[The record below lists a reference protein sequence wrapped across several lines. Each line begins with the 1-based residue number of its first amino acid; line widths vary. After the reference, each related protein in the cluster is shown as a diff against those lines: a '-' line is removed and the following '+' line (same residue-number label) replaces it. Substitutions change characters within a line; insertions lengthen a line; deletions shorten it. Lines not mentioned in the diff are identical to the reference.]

1 MRRCPPVVCHSRP
14 RPSQALRSRPP
25 RGPTRTSAWGFTMP
39 YSSVPWWNRLAF
51 RLTAAVAATT
61 LAVVGTAAFL
71 YLRAQQRHIV
81 AEVVRGAAL
90 VSDTVKSATYHDML
104 ADRRDSAYQS
114 MQAVSQQAGIERVRF
129 FNKEG
134 RVTFSTESRETGLLV
149 DKNAE
154 ACYLCHEAGQPL
166 ERLSREERHRI
177 YRVGEHR
184 VLAMVTPIYNEPAC
198 SNATCHAHPPE
209 KRVLGVIDVGISLK
223 EIDADVTRVT
233 RQSALAS
240 LLSVVAVALFAVFLT
255 QRTVVRPVR
264 KLVVATQGLAS
275 GDFAQEVQVASSD
288 EIGALGQ
295 SFNEMIDVLGK
306 ARADRLHLLHTLEQQ
321 VEDRTAALKR
331 AQDQLVQTE
340 KLSSLG
346 RLAASVAH
354 EINNPLA
361 GILTYA
367 KLMVRLLD
375 REQVDEQTRTT
386 CVRNLKLVQRETER
400 CTAIVRNLLEFARQ
414 RPLALKDVDAAAVL
428 EEALSLVS
436 HQAKLQ
442 GVTIERQVAPLPH
455 LLADFGQLRQAF
467 VNIVLNACEAMASG
481 GTVRIE
487 GVRTAAGDAVEF
499 VFADNGPGIPPD
511 KLAKIFDPFFTTK
524 EKGTG
529 LGLSVVYGIVERHGG
544 TISVTSQL
552 GEGTTFVM
560 RLPVAGTSPAA
571 LA

>member
-1 MRRCPPVVCHSRP
+1 
-14 RPSQALRSRPP
+14 
-25 RGPTRTSAWGFTMP
+25 MP
-39 YSSVPWWNRLAF
+39 HSSVPWWNRLAF

-71 YLRAQQRHIV
+71 YLQAQQRHIV

-104 ADRRDSAYQS
+104 ADRRDNAYQS
-114 MQAVSQQAGIERVRF
+114 MQAVSQQAGIQRVRI

-177 YRVGEHR
+177 YQVGDHR

-198 SNATCHAHPPE
+198 SNATCHAHPPD

-223 EIDADVTRVT
+223 EIDSDVERVT
-233 RQSALAS
+233 RQSAAAS
-240 LLSVVAVALFAVFLT
+240 LLSVAVVALFAVFLT

-264 KLVVATQGLAS
+264 QLVLATKGLAA
-275 GDFAQEVQVASSD
+275 GDFTQEVQVASSD
-288 EIGALGQ
+288 EVGALGR
-295 SFNEMIDVLGK
+295 SFNEMVDVLGK

-367 KLMVRLLD
+367 KLMVRLLEK
-375 REQVDEQTRTT
+375 EQVDEQTRTT

-414 RPLALKDVDAAAVL
+414 RPLALKEVDAAAVL

-442 GVTIERQVAPLPH
+442 GVTIERQVTSLPP

-467 VNIVLNACEAMASG
+467 VNIVLNACEAMPAG
-481 GTVRIE
+481 GVVRIA
-487 GVRTAAGDAVEF
+487 GCPTGTGDAVEF
-499 VFADNGPGIPPD
+499 TFADNGPGIPPD

-544 TISVTSQL
+544 TITVASQV
-552 GEGTTFVM
+552 GQGTTFTM
-560 RLPVAGTSPAA
+560 RLPVAGKPAVPSA
-571 LA
+571 